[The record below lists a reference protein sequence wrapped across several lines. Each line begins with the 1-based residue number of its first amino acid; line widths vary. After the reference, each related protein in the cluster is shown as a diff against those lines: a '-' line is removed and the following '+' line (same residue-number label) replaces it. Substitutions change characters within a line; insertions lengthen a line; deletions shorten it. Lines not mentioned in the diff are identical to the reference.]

1 MSFSRPHLGPHA
13 HQSERSAGKKRVT
26 VNEARGTRRGRH
38 ICQTT
43 TARNGSITVLYI
55 HSFALDCNL
64 FVTHSLSKQR
74 NETLEKMS
82 DAWTVDSWN
91 THQTSATVPL
101 IYNEETKKYACP
113 KHPSCAY
120 DTPHLYCEQCEADF
134 QAQRQALQEKQAS
147 VRQQLQELPQQ
158 SLADLQTALQQW
170 KPPSS
175 ENSHPSA
182 LPPRHPKS
190 PTANPPAPPFV
201 NPPTPAMTPP
211 LAPSSLDALTM
222 QLQRM
227 QSMQDWMLVQK
238 EQECLTLKQELEN
251 ARLQIQELR
260 VENALLTEKLSQ
272 QEERMQQ
279 ELKLIKLAAW
289 QQQQHLQ
296 QNQQHVQP
304 PQNQQQFQP
313 PQQQRWSGYPNTAT
327 NPANGKAPVASNTA
341 YSNNTFSL
349 PPNKNKKKNLVGT
362 TRFKNVSTSPVPNAS
377 QHSTVQAVVAKL
389 NNANAS
395 TAATSNTVKQSPI
408 YHSSNVPPTNVTKQ
422 PSTFPNNNTN
432 QRVTSPEIINGS
444 GMTSAHDAENANLPD
459 LRPDFESSMETRN
472 HTDSPDVPKS
482 LVIDKKSQ
490 SSLHKR
496 TPSNISDFGM
506 EDAMETWH
514 FKNSQEMENARKELE
529 LEQSLDE
536 TYDADLYMKGESS
549 EAVVESEPVKQEVVS
564 IRPARS
570 PPRNELPPKRRAGG
584 VSFPDDNASQAQT
597 VASPTF
603 GDDRQ
608 NVVNKSILDPYGD
621 RGFYTGVI
629 LRSTGMPHGSGKML
643 YQEDQ
648 RTYDGEWRH
657 GRWHGFGQATFANGD
672 EYRGEYRFDQRHGRG
687 KYSWND
693 GRVYDGMFREDKRHG
708 PGTFMW
714 PDGAIYTGE
723 FCNGQR
729 EGQGKYTFADGG
741 CYEGSWKDGRYSG
754 YGVCAWE
761 DGRCYKGEWLN
772 GMAHGK
778 GVETFADGT
787 VRHDG
792 LWVEDEPVLN

>member
-1 MSFSRPHLGPHA
+1 
-13 HQSERSAGKKRVT
+13 
-26 VNEARGTRRGRH
+26 
-38 ICQTT
+38 
-43 TARNGSITVLYI
+43 
-55 HSFALDCNL
+55 
-64 FVTHSLSKQR
+64 
-74 NETLEKMS
+74 MS

-91 THQTSATVPL
+91 THHTSATVPL

-113 KHPSCAY
+113 KHPNCAY
-120 DTPHLYCEQCEADF
+120 DTPQLYCEQCEADF
-134 QAQRQALQEKQAS
+134 QSQRQALQEKQAA

-175 ENSHPSA
+175 ENSSPSA

-190 PTANPPAPPFV
+190 PTPAQTPSVSHPAAPPFV
-201 NPPTPAMTPP
+201 NPPAPTLSMTTTSTA

-238 EQECLTLKQELEN
+238 EQECLSLKQELEN
-251 ARLQIQELR
+251 ARHQIQELR

-296 QNQQHVQP
+296 QNQQHIQQQQQQQSQHHQHQQ
-304 PQNQQQFQP
+304 QNQQQQQQ
-313 PQQQRWSGYPNTAT
+313 QQQRSKFEPAWPSFSAQNSGT
-327 NPANGKAPVASNTA
+327 NSNVGKAPAASNSA
-341 YSNNTFSL
+341 SGYSNNVFSF
-349 PPNKNKKKNLVGT
+349 PPHKNKKKNLVGS
-362 TRFKNVSTSPVPNAS
+362 TRFKNASANTTPLNTASPVQAAVAKFNSVST
-377 QHSTVQAVVAKL
+377 T
-389 NNANAS
+389 
-395 TAATSNTVKQSPI
+395 T
-408 YHSSNVPPTNVTKQ
+408 TKQ
-422 PSTFPNNNTN
+422 NSIFHSANQSGRDTN
-432 QRVTSPEIINGS
+432 AAKQTTLQSSQLRNETTSDTTNAS
-444 GMTSAHDAENANLPD
+444 GMTSSGVEVDSNANVAANLHPD
-459 LRPDFESSMETRN
+459 EIAVESSPDDARN
-472 HTDSPDVPKS
+472 TVSPDVPKS

-490 SSLHKR
+490 TSLHKR
-496 TPSNISDFGM
+496 TSSNISDFGM
-506 EDAMETWH
+506 EDAMETWTLRNGQD
-514 FKNSQEMENARKELE
+514 FDNAQKELQQ
-529 LEQSLDE
+529 EQSLDE
-536 TYDADLYMKGESS
+536 TYDADSYIKGESP
-549 EAVVESEPVKQEVVS
+549 AVVVEVSTADNEPGKQEVT
-564 IRPARS
+564 IRPVKS
-570 PPRNELPPKRRAGG
+570 PTRNELPPKRRAGG

-597 VASPTF
+597 VASSTF

-608 NVVNKSILDPYGD
+608 NVINKSILDPYGD
-621 RGFYTGVI
+621 RGFYTGII

-648 RTYDGEWRH
+648 RTYEGEWRH

-714 PDGAIYTGE
+714 PDGALYTGE

-754 YGVCAWE
+754 YGVCSWE